1 MSVLSRMGKSAYRAG
16 TSRFGA
22 AAIIAG
28 AGIAGVIGSE
38 PSNESMRGIMNTVIG
53 TPEDGPGADEILLG
67 RKLDTGDVFNPIAPY
82 VPNFLG
88 VRAGPG
94 WTDLKYAMNDGPGV
108 GNPAMWEMQGAM
120 RKRERF
126 MSESAD
132 SQFSG
137 MTFDRTMSTF
147 SSRPRSGNLNATGDI
162 VFGAH
167 RNRFK

>member
-1 MSVLSRMGKSAYRAG
+1 MGVLGEIASGAERFA
-16 TSRFGA
+16 TSRVGT
-22 AAIIAG
+22 AAILGTAV
-28 AGIAGVIGSE
+28 ASAAVGSK
-38 PSNESMRGIMNTVIG
+38 PSNDSMRGIMNTVIG
-53 TPEDGPGADEILLG
+53 TPEGGPGADEILLG

-82 VPNFLG
+82 IPNFLG
-88 VRAGPG
+88 IRAGPG

-108 GNPAMWEMQGAM
+108 GNPAMWDMQGAM

-126 MSESAD
+126 ISESAN

-147 SSRPRSGNLNATGDI
+147 SSRPRPGNLNATGDI